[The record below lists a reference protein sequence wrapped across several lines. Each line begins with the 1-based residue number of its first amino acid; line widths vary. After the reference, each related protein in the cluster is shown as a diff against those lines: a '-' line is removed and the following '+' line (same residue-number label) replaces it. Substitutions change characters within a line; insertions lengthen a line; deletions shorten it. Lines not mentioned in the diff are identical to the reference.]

1 MTLVLKSL
9 DDDGAERRIDAGA
22 TLSIGRGTDNDLV
35 LVDPSREVSKTHCR
49 IETSDGKFVLT
60 DLSINGVTIEG
71 SGEALGPGTR
81 HTLASGDIFVI
92 GSHRFAVDIVP
103 DGGGGDHTSA
113 SMPAMPSADPTAP
126 RTVSHILDGAS
137 EGVEQRASGGVTGE
151 ADRWLST
158 LPQGSAD
165 ATMRLPMG
173 WDEPPRTHPETDD
186 APLLPSDF
194 DQPASEF
201 ANRSEHLAASN
212 SVLQVPRAQQMIPTN
227 WLDDDGDLAPDA
239 PAAGV
244 AETPPSRVPQSRTP
258 LQAARAAG
266 AAPPPSSGEARRAL
280 AEGGR
285 LDSTGLAALSEADL
299 MRRCGAAL
307 RAVLEAFDALE
318 AAQAVAE
325 HDCGLQVAVADGA
338 LWADFFASNRDPL
351 LSLLVEAHPTP
362 AEAIA
367 QRAVAL
373 ADRQRALG
381 RAVADAAHELD
392 AKLGPEAIESETK
405 SRFRRGPLASIA
417 AWERYVGLHAEIGGE
432 TAKNGVPS
440 FLALLRN
447 CFSRVH
453 QKRP

>member
-9 DDDGAERRIDAGA
+9 DEDGAERRIDAGA
-22 TLSIGRGTDNDLV
+22 TFSIGRGTDNDLV

-60 DLSINGVTIEG
+60 DLSINGVTLDGRSEP
-71 SGEALGPGTR
+71 LGPGTR
-81 HTLASGDIFVI
+81 HTLASGDVFLI
-92 GSHRFAVDIVP
+92 GSRRFAVEIVP
-103 DGGGGDHTSA
+103 DGGGDELAHASTP
-113 SMPAMPSADPTAP
+113 SMPAAAQLAP
-126 RTVSHILDGAS
+126 HTVSHILDGSS
-137 EGVEQRASGGVTGE
+137 EGVEQRASGGVTGD

-201 ANRSEHLAASN
+201 ANRSEHVAAPN

-227 WLDDDGDLAPDA
+227 WLDEEEDLAPA
-239 PAAGV
+239 PAEA
-244 AETPPSRVPQSRTP
+244 AAARPPQTRSP

-266 AAPPPSSGEARRAL
+266 TAPAPASGEARRAL

-325 HDCGLQVAVADGA
+325 HDCGLQVAATDGA
-338 LWADFFASNRDPL
+338 LWADFFANNRDPL

-362 AEAIA
+362 AEVIA
-367 QRAVAL
+367 QRAAAL

-381 RAVADAAHELD
+381 RAVADAAHDLD
-392 AKLGPEAIESETK
+392 AKLAPAAIEAETK
-405 SRFRRGPLASIA
+405 SRFRPGPLASIT
-417 AWERYVGLHAEIGGE
+417 AWERYVELHGEIAGE
-432 TAKNGVPS
+432 AAKNGGPS
-440 FLALLRN
+440 FLGLLRN

-453 QKRP
+453 KKRP